1 MLPPA
6 LARGDVKKRSSE
18 VQLRLELAILG
29 DTLRRA
35 VSAYPLSRLPLSVPA
50 VQRPPSLLT
59 GHRSQGTM
67 VEGVPT
73 SLWLS
78 RFHVL
83 RMFDGRPLRHTRV
96 LRTIFRTPAAPSF
109 PPSFSSGRGWTA
121 GYGQPG
127 LMTRQGSVE
136 RKCRHDTFLF
146 GSTSGDPGRIQCR
159 RFACAGFQGR
169 ENVRSGPSAP
179 RVDREQSSG
188 PSCNL
193 TRRERGKRESE
204 RKIPAISFDP
214 PFVLTCLL
222 MASFWS
228 ISPTPLPLVN
238 LFLPSSLSCR

>member
-18 VQLRLELAILG
+18 VQLRAG
-29 DTLRRA
+29 ACYSRRHTA
-35 VSAYPLSRLPLSVPA
+35 QSRLGLSPLPSPA
-50 VQRPPSLLT
+50 LNSRCPASTLST
-59 GHRSQGTM
+59 DWSSQPRHM
-67 VEGVPT
+67 VEGGSCCDIK
-73 SLWLS
+73 SLLVCGCRGFTFCACS
-78 RFHVL
+78 MADRCVARRF
-83 RMFDGRPLRHTRV
+83 

-121 GYGQPG
+121 DYGQPG

-136 RKCRHDTFLF
+136 RKCRHDACLF

-193 TRRERGKRESE
+193 TRGKEGKREE
-204 RKIPAISFDP
+204 RE
-214 PFVLTCLL
+214 
-222 MASFWS
+222 
-228 ISPTPLPLVN
+228 
-238 LFLPSSLSCR
+238 